1 MLRCEHCDHFNL
13 SDAKNCERCGAPLGE
28 SVPEESTPALSAPGA
43 SGLEAQVLE
52 IARTQGKIQ
61 AIKHYREATGAG
73 LKEAKDAVEALI
85 LRHGVQ
91 IVKSG
96 CASSVLLLLTSG
108 VAIWHVLRQLS

>member
-13 SDAKNCERCGAPLGE
+13 IDAKNCERCGAPLGE
-28 SVPEESTPALSAPGA
+28 AVSEESSPALSASGA

-73 LKEAKDAVEALI
+73 LKEAKDVVEAMI
-85 LRHGVQ
+85 LRHGLQ
-91 IVKSG
+91 IAKSG
-96 CASSVLLLLTSG
+96 CASSVLLLAAAGAAL
-108 VAIWHVLRQLS
+108 WQVLRQLA

>member
-13 SDAKNCERCGAPLGE
+13 PDAKSCERCGAPLAAA
-28 SVPEESTPALSAPGA
+28 VPEGSTQALSATGA
-43 SGLEAQVLE
+43 TGLEAQVLE

-73 LKEAKDAVEALI
+73 LKEAKDAVEAMI

-91 IVKSG
+91 IAKSG
-96 CASSVLLLLTSG
+96 CASSVLLLVTAG
-108 VAIWHVLRQLS
+108 AAIWEVLRQLA